1 MTRFAVLEDADPSV
15 AAAWATRLGAE
26 VRRVHDLSAAAD
38 AVLAAV
44 GGTSLV
50 LLADAP
56 REVID
61 RLCDDLRRLGDV
73 EHLIAPAAEPTLSAT
88 ERELLAALLA
98 GCSLGEAAQA
108 LHLSRR
114 TADRR
119 LASAR
124 AALGVT
130 TTPAAVRRA
139 AELGVAPSGL
149 AQLRD
154 VAVRTD
160 S

>member
-1 MTRFAVLEDADPSV
+1 MRCAVIEEADASV
-15 AAAWATRLGAE
+15 ATGWAARLGGE
-26 VRRVHDLSAAAD
+26 VRRVTDLATAAD

-44 GGTSLV
+44 GGTPV
-50 LLADAP
+50 VVLADAP

-61 RLCDDLRRLGDV
+61 RLCDDLRRIGEV
-73 EHLIAPAAEPTLSAT
+73 EHLIAPPAEPTLSAT
-88 ERELLAALLA
+88 ERELLGALLA

-119 LASAR
+119 LATAR
-124 AALGVT
+124 RALGVT

-139 AELGVAPSGL
+139 AELGIPA
-149 AQLRD
+149 LRP
-154 VAVRTD
+154 
-160 S
+160 